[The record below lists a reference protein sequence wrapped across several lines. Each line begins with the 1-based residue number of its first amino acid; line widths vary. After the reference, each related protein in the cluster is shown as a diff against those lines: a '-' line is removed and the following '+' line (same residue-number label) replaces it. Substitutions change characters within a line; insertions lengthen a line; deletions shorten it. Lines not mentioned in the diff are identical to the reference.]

1 MLPAEP
7 GSQKQTRFV
16 DLLLVYLLALAVNG
30 LVAILVNVPGYPDA
44 DYYFNGALLVA
55 RGGPLVEPYFWN
67 YAAAPAAL
75 PTPAFA
81 YWQPL
86 PSFIGALGIWAFGSQ
101 AAFGSAQ
108 AVFSLLGS
116 AVPVLAYLVAA
127 QLGERRHALLSGVLA
142 AFSGF
147 YAIYWS
153 LPESFTP
160 FALAG
165 AGALLLAGIAL
176 RDGRARLWL
185 AAGACAGLAHLARA
199 DGLLLI
205 AVLVPVALSGAGRAR
220 GRLAHASLA
229 VLGYLLVMAPWFA
242 RNLVMFGSIQAP
254 GGLRALWLVDYNDL
268 FTYPNSLSASS
279 FFAAGWE
286 AILRSKWQALTTNTA
301 TLIGALNLVILTP
314 FFFIGAWG
322 LRRSTFLRPFFA
334 YSVLLF
340 IAMTF
345 GFSLVGARG
354 GWMHSGSALF
364 PWIVAVG
371 VVGFDRAI
379 LWAASRRPDWDPPRA
394 FRMFGALLVA
404 VAAALT
410 AYIVAGR
417 VVGLPWRGVVAWNN
431 SGSEFAEAGAY
442 LDSLNLRR
450 ELMVMTNN
458 PMGFYAR
465 TGRGGIPLANGGEEA
480 VLRAAR
486 DYGVYYLVIDQ
497 NIPEGLRA
505 LYERG
510 ASSEAFIL
518 MKAFGDPA
526 NPTYLF
532 FMPGDCNCNAPP
544 QG

>member
-1 MLPAEP
+1 
-7 GSQKQTRFV
+7 
-16 DLLLVYLLALAVNG
+16 
-30 LVAILVNVPGYPDA
+30 
-44 DYYFNGALLVA
+44 
-55 RGGPLVEPYFWN
+55 
-67 YAAAPAAL
+67 
-75 PTPAFA
+75 
-81 YWQPL
+81 
-86 PSFIGALGIWAFGSQ
+86 
-101 AAFGSAQ
+101 
-108 AVFSLLGS
+108 
-116 AVPVLAYLVAA
+116 
-127 QLGERRHALLSGVLA
+127 
-142 AFSGF
+142 
-147 YAIYWS
+147 
-153 LPESFTP
+153 
-160 FALAG
+160 
-165 AGALLLAGIAL
+165 
-176 RDGRARLWL
+176 
-185 AAGACAGLAHLARA
+185 
-199 DGLLLI
+199 
-205 AVLVPVALSGAGRAR
+205 
-220 GRLAHASLA
+220 
-229 VLGYLLVMAPWFA
+229 
-242 RNLVMFGSIQAP
+242 
-254 GGLRALWLVDYNDL
+254 
-268 FTYPNSLSASS
+268 
-279 FFAAGWE
+279 
-286 AILRSKWQALTTNTA
+286 
-301 TLIGALNLVILTP
+301 
-314 FFFIGAWG
+314 
-322 LRRSTFLRPFFA
+322 
-334 YSVLLF
+334 
-340 IAMTF
+340 
-345 GFSLVGARG
+345 
-354 GWMHSGSALF
+354 MHSGSALF